1 MAFDIISIYGAI
13 QGPNETYGV
22 IQGDIESRVSC
33 WLLSIISIYGA
44 TQGPS
49 ETYLEIQGDIETSKI
64 E

>member
-22 IQGDIESRVSC
+22 IQGDFESRVSC

-44 TQGPS
+44 MQGPS
-49 ETYLEIQGDIETSKI
+49 ETYWELQGDIETSKI